1 MCEEAFDWLIN
12 SSRQYNRICTE
23 RICTETSDL
32 HLISSYNITGE
43 SNIKGY
49 ENKGNDQYVKE
60 PLIDKSIPLDNTIG
74 YVHRTVRR
82 ICMLILGCRGLIKRA
97 LRQPLKITLF
107 YYITDSTLCQYEA
120 NPMFWL
126 ANRASKMSPS
136 CPLEI
141 YRWDPVHDKKF
152 LGANLKKSS

>member
-1 MCEEAFDWLIN
+1 MCKEAFDWLIN

-32 HLISSYNITGE
+32 QLISSYWWIKH
-43 SNIKGY
+43 KGY
-49 ENKGNDQYVKE
+49 ENKENDQYVKE
-60 PLIDKSIPLDNTIG
+60 PLIDKSIALDNTIG
-74 YVHRTVRR
+74 FVHRTVRR

-126 ANRASKMSPS
+126 ANRVSKMSPS

-141 YRWDPVHDKKF
+141 YRWDPVHDRKF

>member
-1 MCEEAFDWLIN
+1 MYREDIYRDQWLTSNFIL
-12 SSRQYNRICTE
+12 QYHWWIK
-23 RICTETSDL
+23 L
-32 HLISSYNITGE
+32 
-43 SNIKGY
+43 KGY

-97 LRQPLKITLF
+97 LLQPLKITLF
-107 YYITDSTLCQYEA
+107 YYITDSTLCQFEA

-126 ANRASKMSPS
+126 ANRAIKMSPS

-141 YRWDPVHDKKF
+141 YRWDPVHDRKF
-152 LGANLKKSS
+152 LGVNLKKKFVVFVQCRW

>member
-1 MCEEAFDWLIN
+1 MYREDMYRDQWLTSNFIL
-12 SSRQYNRICTE
+12 QY
-23 RICTETSDL
+23 
-32 HLISSYNITGE
+32 HWW
-43 SNIKGY
+43 IKHKRLW
-49 ENKGNDQYVKE
+49 EQRNDQYVKE

-97 LRQPLKITLF
+97 LRQPLKVTLF